1 MTPKPDTAR
10 PDQPAP
16 PRQRRLVARLRNH
29 FLTGLVIAGPVIL
42 TFYLTLWFVGLADA
56 RVKPFIPDRYHPDTY
71 LPFTIPGFG
80 LIVALVFITLLG
92 ALTANLVGRSVVGFG
107 EGLLQRMPFVRA
119 VYRALKQI
127 FETVLAERGTSFQQ
141 VGLLEFPRRG
151 SWAIVFVTAQAKG
164 EILHKLSTGEEMLA
178 VFMPSTPNPTTGYLV
193 YVPKSDV
200 VLLDMT
206 VEEAAKLV
214 ISAGLVTPEYP
225 AVAAAND
232 KARMTAKAADDGE
245 GKPVP
250 LPAEA

>member
-1 MTPKPDTAR
+1 MAR

-29 FLTGLVIAGPVIL
+29 FLTGLVIVGPVIL

-56 RVKPFIPDRYHPDTY
+56 WVKPFIPDRYHPDTY

-127 FETVLAERGTSFQQ
+127 FETVLAQSSRSFRE
-141 VGLLEFPRRG
+141 VVLVEYPRRG
-151 SWAIVFVTAQAKG
+151 IWSLGFVTGTTSG
-164 EILHKLSTGEEMLA
+164 EVQERTADEVVN
-178 VFMPSTPNPTTGYLV
+178 VFLPTTPNPTSGFLLFVPRQDLV
-193 YVPKSDV
+193 P
-200 VLLDMT
+200 LDMT
-206 VEEAAKLV
+206 IEDGIKMV
-214 ISAGLVTPEYP
+214 ISGGIVAPPGGWIEGVRARSAPPP
-225 AVAAAND
+225 AEEPGPAAPAAAPV
-232 KARMTAKAADDGE
+232 KPAR
-245 GKPVP
+245 
-250 LPAEA
+250 AEVA